1 MNAKII
7 EIAERIRGL
16 REILEFGVEEMAAA
30 TDLSPEEYIE
40 LENGIKDYSFTFL
53 YKCSEKLGVD
63 LSVLLTGENPKLGF
77 YSISR
82 KGEGLPIER
91 RAGFNYLHK
100 AHLFKNRT
108 AQPFLVTAPFDQSEQ
123 DNPIH
128 LSSHDGQEFNFVIKG
143 SLKVAMEGHIELL
156 NEGDS
161 IYYDATHGHGMVAA
175 GGNDCEFLAIVIK
188 TADKGAKE

>member
-1 MNAKII
+1 MDTKIM

-16 REILEFGVEEMAAA
+16 REILEITIQEMAAA
-30 TDLSPEEYIE
+30 TDLSTEEYTE
-40 LENGIKDYSFTFL
+40 LENGTKDYTFSFL
-53 YKCSEKLGVD
+53 YKCSEKLCVD

-77 YSISR
+77 YSVAR
-82 KGEGLPIER
+82 RGEGLPIDR

-108 AQPFLVTAPFDQSEQ
+108 AQPFVVTAPFDQTEQ
-123 DNPIH
+123 DKPIY
-128 LSSHDGQEFNFVIKG
+128 LSSHDGQEFNYIIKG

-161 IYYDATHGHGMVAA
+161 IYYDATHGHGMIAA

-188 TADKGAKE
+188 NADKGAKE